1 MWHIIWQISLRIFV
15 DFQMVLV
22 SADEVLSGNR
32 LPGES
37 ASDTVALMEERVPTV
52 VGLEPGT

>member
-1 MWHIIWQISLRIFV
+1 
-15 DFQMVLV
+15 MVLV

-32 LPGES
+32 LLEL
-37 ASDTVALMEERVPTV
+37 ASDAVVLMEERVPTV

>member
-15 DFQMVLV
+15 DFQMVLI

-32 LPGES
+32 LLEL
-37 ASDTVALMEERVPTV
+37 ASDAVVLMEERVPTV

>member
-32 LPGES
+32 LLEL
-37 ASDTVALMEERVPTV
+37 ASDAVVLMEERVPTV